1 MKDETN
7 PNTASIPLDPYKV
20 LGIPRSATAAERE
33 LRCSKLVLEGLPPG
47 FSQSAA
53 VGRKNLIDLA
63 KRSISNSSGD
73 APTSLA
79 VPSAWLPGAVSLLQ
93 EAGEPELVEELGKE
107 ALAGRLDKAGRRDI
121 LLAMA
126 LAECDLA
133 QDAVSRDEIALA
145 CARLNNGRDLLKQ
158 GGMPPISE
166 VLQTE
171 IEACL
176 ESLVAPCIL
185 EHLSVPLEA
194 PHAQVREEAIQVLQS
209 FFDYG
214 PAEIL
219 GGDPNQVDTS
229 TSIYMSS
236 VQKRLTAEE
245 VVDLIPWLDVAQAYQ
260 KARSLDAS
268 AKFSPAN
275 VIRKSLNP
283 QMPAEL
289 AWFSPT
295 TFHNAAVAHIVVGF
309 LKRKPQLV
317 AKAEK
322 LLDLAELSDDAVRV
336 ERAMCRLLLGDP
348 TQALEVLFFT
358 PRSAK
363 STVLPSSFKS
373 DPFLKGGKVKN
384 RSGTTLST
392 AIRSR
397 DEVLDFIKQNSPQQG
412 EGEEGL
418 LPGLCLFAEKWMKLV
433 GFQRFRDTADS
444 FYLSTQLAPY
454 FESHSVQSFINRRD
468 RNPDLLDDNF
478 APFQRVRVTVA
489 SMASFLS
496 GALERNIRSMR
507 TKPSTSAPT
516 LQAEPLQIQ
525 NGNQEEEGLVKTES
539 TSGRI
544 LRLPLVVRQTI
555 ALAVVVVLVSGASI
569 ASKAPQKLQ
578 GMIKKG
584 AMQQMKA
591 DVSKTT
597 KPVEVQEELQ
607 SPTILTLYSA
617 DKLIRDWQMA
627 KAIGMGPWHDVSG
640 MKLMLLDP
648 MLTDWSRRV
657 KHAEKLGCSW
667 KYTLEDL
674 TVSRVDQ
681 EPGSPLATVTA
692 SIAEVGELLDSND
705 ALVEQYSDKYV
716 VQYTAVRSRDAWR
729 LSTCKIIK

>member
-1 MKDETN
+1 MDVRKSAKDTGSAIRVTGDTMN
-7 PNTASIPLDPYKV
+7 WGPVALTDRDKSIY
-20 LGIPRSATAAERE
+20 R
-33 LRCSKLVLEGLPPG
+33 
-47 FSQSAA
+47 
-53 VGRKNLIDLA
+53 
-63 KRSISNSSGD
+63 
-73 APTSLA
+73 
-79 VPSAWLPGAVSLLQ
+79 LQ
-93 EAGEPELVEELGKE
+93 AGEPELVDELGRE
-107 ALAGRLDKAGRRDI
+107 ALAGKLDKAGRRDV

-158 GGMPPISE
+158 GGMPPVSE
-166 VLQTE
+166 VLQRE

-236 VQKRLTAEE
+236 VQKRLTAGE
-245 VVDLIPWLDVAQAYQ
+245 VVELIPWLDVAQAYQ

-289 AWFSPT
+289 GWFSPT

-322 LLDLAELSDDAVRV
+322 LLDLAELSNDAVRV
-336 ERAMCRLLLGDP
+336 ERAVCRLLLGDP
-348 TQALEVLFFT
+348 TEALEVLFYT
-358 PRSAK
+358 PRSSK
-363 STVLPSSFKS
+363 TNILPSSFKS
-373 DPFLKGGKVKN
+373 DPFREGGTMRN
-384 RSGTTLST
+384 RSGATLST
-392 AIRSR
+392 TIRSR

-418 LPGLCLFAEKWMKLV
+418 LPGLCLFAEKWLKLV

-454 FESHSVQSFINRRD
+454 FESHNVQSFIVRRD
-468 RNPDLLDDNF
+468 RRPDLLEDDF
-478 APFQRVRVTVA
+478 APLQKVRTIVT
-489 SMASFLS
+489 SMVSFVS
-496 GALERNIRSMR
+496 QAMERSIRSLR
-507 TKPSTSAPT
+507 SRPSTSMPAV
-516 LQAEPLQIQ
+516 EVESGHIQ
-525 NGNQEEEGLVKTES
+525 DEEAGEGEDSKRPES
-539 TSGRI
+539 TGGKI
-544 LRLPLVVRQTI
+544 LELPLVLRQTI
-555 ALAVVVVLVSGASI
+555 ALAVVVVLVSGASTVT
-569 ASKAPQKLQ
+569 KAPQKIQALT
-578 GMIKKG
+578 KKG
-584 AMQQMKA
+584 SVLQ
-591 DVSKTT
+591 T
-597 KPVEVQEELQ
+597 KPRTTTATTPAEVQEAAK
-607 SPTILTLYSA
+607 SPAILTLYSA

-667 KYTLEDL
+667 KYTLGEL
-674 TVSRVDQ
+674 TVSKVDQ

-692 SIAEVGELLDSND
+692 SIAETGELYGSND
-705 ALVEQYSDKYV
+705 ALLEKYDDKYK